1 MSEGRG
7 TAGPAPPL
15 VKTEGLGH
23 VYRTGRFEVIALQG
37 LDLELARGET
47 VALVGP
53 SGSGK
58 TTLIKI
64 LAAVQRP
71 SQGRVEVD
79 GRDLGSMDE
88 AERDDYRRE
97 VVGYLWQQSEAG
109 LWPGLSAFE
118 NVQVPMLGDHGSR
131 AERRDRA
138 AHLLELIGLRGR
150 EGRRLDQLDYG
161 ERQRLALAV
170 AMANQPRLLLCDEP
184 TAELDGPTA
193 KELLSDVS
201 EVLRGVGLAA
211 VFVTHDPQLERYV
224 DRVVQM
230 RQSSTSE
237 LPFAPAAG
245 GGPSLRLLRQEA
257 GGG

>member
-1 MSEGRG
+1 
-7 TAGPAPPL
+7 
-15 VKTEGLGH
+15 
-23 VYRTGRFEVIALQG
+23 
-37 LDLELARGET
+37 

-88 AERDDYRRE
+88 VGREDYRRR

-109 LWPGLSAFE
+109 LWPGLSALE
-118 NVQVPMLGDHGSR
+118 NVQVPMLGDPGSR
-131 AERRDRA
+131 AERRERA
-138 AHLLELIGLRGR
+138 AHLLELLGLRGR
-150 EGRRLDQLDYG
+150 EGRRPEQLDYG

-201 EVLRGVGLAA
+201 ELLRGLGLAA

-237 LPFAPAAG
+237 LPFAPATG
-245 GGPSLRLLRQEA
+245 GSPSLRLLRREA
-257 GGG
+257 GDG

>member
-1 MSEGRG
+1 MSQGQR
-7 TAGPAPPL
+7 TAAQAPPL
-15 VKTEGLGH
+15 VKAEGLGH
-23 VYRTGRFEVIALQG
+23 VYRTGRSEVTALRG

-71 SQGRVEVD
+71 SQGRVEVG

-88 AERDDYRRE
+88 VDRDDYRRK

-118 NVQVPMLGDHGSR
+118 NVQVPMLGGPGSR
-131 AERRDRA
+131 AARRDRA
-138 AHLLELIGLRGR
+138 AHVLELLGLRGR
-150 EGRRLDQLDYG
+150 EGRRPDQLDYG

-193 KELLSDVS
+193 EELLADVS
-201 EVLRGVGLAA
+201 ELLRGAGLAA

-224 DRVVQM
+224 DRVVQL

-245 GGPSLRLLRQEA
+245 RGPSLRLLRQEA
-257 GGG
+257 RGG